1 MTKFSR
7 FLLYAMSAAFGICC
21 VGLIGGML
29 YDLYVVFLRHRTLE
43 SVLGNSI
50 PYYKTIGGL
59 GILGMLFFFALL
71 FSLVAR
77 RDKGKSD

>member
-21 VGLIGGML
+21 VGLIGGMF
-29 YDLYVVFLRHRTLE
+29 YDLYVVSLQHRTLE
-43 SVLGNSI
+43 NVLGNSI
-50 PYYKTIGGL
+50 PYYKTIGEL
-59 GILGMLFFFALL
+59 GILGMLLFFALL

>member
-1 MTKFSR
+1 
-7 FLLYAMSAAFGICC
+7 MSAAFGICC

-71 FSLVAR
+71 FSVVAR
-77 RDKGKSD
+77 RDKGKAD

>member
-7 FLLYAMSAAFGICC
+7 FLLCAMSAAFGICC

-71 FSLVAR
+71 FSVVAR
-77 RDKGKSD
+77 RDKGKAD

>member
-1 MTKFSR
+1 M
-7 FLLYAMSAAFGICC
+7 FLAMSAAFCLSG

-50 PYYKTIGGL
+50 PYYKTIGGF

-71 FSLVAR
+71 FSLLA
-77 RDKGKSD
+77 KNNQGKPR